1 MLRLTKGMAARQL
14 PRSRGGAG
22 LGASRGS
29 LLPRNGPSITG
40 GQLRQRAEAVKAAA
54 NLFAAPAQRVALT
67 VEHAAAHS
75 PASIDCLGQS
85 LPVCPS
91 ATKMCAFDSV

>member
-1 MLRLTKGMAARQL
+1 MAWSEPQRRQ
-14 PRSRGGAG
+14 GGAG
-22 LGASRGS
+22 VGASRGS

-67 VEHAAAHS
+67 AEHAVAHS

-91 ATKMCAFDSV
+91 TTKMCAFDSILTALPC